1 MRFEAAE
8 LLTTGQCP
16 LSCTYC
22 YIPKVPVMQSLHSD
36 IIKGLQDGTFLD
48 NLEKIAG
55 RNLAHLSFWGTEP
68 ALTLGI
74 IEGKL
79 DEIQARFPKVR
90 NMSFS
95 TSMVMPEPIIKFA
108 KELERRNIRLEVQVS
123 LDGPAFIVDKNRFP
137 GAAQRIPASVIRFV
151 TAMQEANVAV
161 DLRWKSTLTEGNI
174 AEMEANPDLIDEYIN
189 FFREI
194 EARVK
199 EINKNKNIK
208 MSEGGYVPSLA
219 VPGKYT
225 SEDGKIFASFLRK
238 LHEKGYVSAYTSRL
252 VRLFNFSDELG
263 SKRKMF
269 TCSGGDSN
277 VGVGDSV
284 HICHRS
290 FYLNDDRYVK
300 AVLDREEINNWDISI
315 FTQGSVDML
324 KKWYTPRVDD
334 EMKLM
339 NFDYIMRGYHDFWAI
354 KVASVEAMARDLALA
369 GQAEELF
376 LVNKDYLSLFALF
389 MVAAH
394 SCPMEAVLNTGS
406 LQLTPVSLIRM
417 FGNGAFREI
426 LKTTK

>member
-1 MRFEAAE
+1 
-8 LLTTGQCP
+8 
-16 LSCTYC
+16 
-22 YIPKVPVMQSLHSD
+22 MQSLHSD
-36 IIKGLQDGTFLD
+36 IIKGLEDGTFLD
-48 NLEKIAG
+48 NLERIAG
-55 RNLAHLSFWGTEP
+55 QNLTHLSFWGTEP
-68 ALTLGI
+68 ALTLGV
-74 IEGKL
+74 IEKKL

-95 TSMVMPEPIIKFA
+95 TSMVMPAPIVKFA
-108 KELERRNIRLEVQVS
+108 KELERRNLRLDVQVS

-137 GAAQRIPASVIRFV
+137 GAAQRIPSSVIAFV
-151 TAMQEANVAV
+151 EAMQDANVTV
-161 DLRWKSTLTEGNI
+161 DLRWKSTLTNDNI
-174 AEMEANPDLIDEYIN
+174 ADMEANPELIDEYIN

-194 EARVK
+194 EERVK
-199 EINKNKNIK
+199 SANQNPSIRLN
-208 MSEGGYVPSLA
+208 EGGYVPSLA

-225 SEDGKIFASFLRK
+225 SEDGKVFASFLRK
-238 LHEKGYVSAYTSRL
+238 LHDKGYVSAYTSRL
-252 VRLFNFSDELG
+252 MRLVNFSDELG

-300 AVLDREEINNWDISI
+300 SVLDNAEINNWDISI
-315 FTQGSVDML
+315 FNQGSIDML
-324 KKWYTPRVDD
+324 KKWYMPKVDD
-334 EMKLM
+334 EMKLQ
-339 NFDYIMRGYHDFWAI
+339 NFDYIMRGYHDFWAF

-369 GQAEELF
+369 GQAEEIF
-376 LVNKDYLSLFALF
+376 LRNKDYLSLFSLF

-426 LKTTK
+426 LKTIK